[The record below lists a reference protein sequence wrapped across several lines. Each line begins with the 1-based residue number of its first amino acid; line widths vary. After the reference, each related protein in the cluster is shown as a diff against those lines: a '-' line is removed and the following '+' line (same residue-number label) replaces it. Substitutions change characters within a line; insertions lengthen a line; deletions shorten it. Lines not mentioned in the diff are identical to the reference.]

1 MATKIGALN
10 LEDAEEAQL
19 WIISF
24 EAKCRSKTL
33 EDGNNKFPCMDL
45 FLTDCG
51 IQALKKIKYLV
62 QPKLLTDLAFNDV
75 KRKILEYLQ
84 PKEKLVIAE
93 RTRFL
98 EEKQLPDEPINMY
111 YARLKKSA
119 QYCKFND
126 LKGEDDMLLLKLIS
140 GIYQME
146 MKRKVLEANQSDKM
160 DLDTT
165 IEFIKNLEQ
174 IGKYT
179 HKQEETMEYVDKN
192 KESNKFRKSSNP
204 TTCGYCGRIH
214 IFRLVEKYAT
224 NVKEKTTLLPNVDHK
239 MHMR

>member
-1 MATKIGALN
+1 
-10 LEDAEEAQL
+10 
-19 WIISF
+19 
-24 EAKCRSKTL
+24 
-33 EDGNNKFPCMDL
+33 
-45 FLTDCG
+45 
-51 IQALKKIKYLV
+51 
-62 QPKLLTDLAFNDV
+62 
-75 KRKILEYLQ
+75 
-84 PKEKLVIAE
+84 
-93 RTRFL
+93 
-98 EEKQLPDEPINMY
+98 MY

-146 MKRKVLEANQSDKM
+146 MKRKVFEANQSDKM

-179 HKQEETMEYVDKN
+179 HKQEETMKYVDKN
-192 KESNKFRKSSNP
+192 KENNKFRKSSNP

-214 IFRLVEKYAT
+214 PRGKCPAYGKICNKCQRKNHFAAQCRSQNAHAIESTGSETKHT
-224 NVKEKTTLLPNVDHK
+224 EECFII
-239 MHMR
+239 